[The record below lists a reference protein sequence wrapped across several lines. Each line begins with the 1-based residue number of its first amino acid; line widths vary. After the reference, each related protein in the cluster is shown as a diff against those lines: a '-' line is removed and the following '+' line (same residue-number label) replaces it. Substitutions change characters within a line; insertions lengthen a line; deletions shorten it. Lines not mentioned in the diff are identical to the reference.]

1 MSVMQ
6 NGELRILNQPMNN
19 CLLTIDFEDFKHD
32 LKRFLSFKDTSGSPE
47 GLLKATKRLDKILK
61 KKQR

>member
-1 MSVMQ
+1 MQ

-47 GLLKATKRLDKILK
+47 GLLKATKRLCK
-61 KKQR
+61 KD